1 MTDQEREVYEAAV
14 EFVEL
19 HGGIVINPHETEE
32 SIMAKV
38 EMMQEDLSNPDPDL
52 QERLD
57 DARKAFMKMLGT
69 SQFSYTAVEDMMLG
83 NGLEMDYIEDII
95 HNM

>member
-1 MTDQEREVYEAAV
+1 MTNQEREVYEAAV

-19 HGGIVINPHETEE
+19 HGGIVIDPHETKE
-32 SIMAKV
+32 SIITKI
-38 EMMQEDLSNPDPDL
+38 EMMDQDSSNPDPDL
-52 QERLD
+52 EDRIE
-57 DARKAFMKMLGT
+57 DARKSFMKMLG
-69 SQFSYTAVEDMMLG
+69 SKRFSYSAVEDMMLD